1 MTRIDPA
8 IEITP
13 QALEE
18 IQAAIV
24 HGYNLAALNQRL
36 RYKWG
41 MKLADEINV
50 AQGFKYVVGDL
61 IAYAEGQGQV
71 PELLALAVSG
81 RPQNPLLSKAAA
93 HYLADPQQAAIKYS
107 DVATPT
113 LPGSLEALVTTRSRL
128 FGFGEFLTR
137 VRAIGTRLC
146 RVELA
151 DGGRG
156 TGWLV
161 GASHLLTNYHVVERA
176 VRGELTPDQIVCR
189 FDFWSEQEGAADPAG
204 TPAGLAA
211 ADWLAASSPYSQ
223 SDLSGTG
230 DPAATELDFAL
241 LNLAEPVGNA
251 ALPGGGTRGW
261 FEFGPEAPI
270 VARADPAMI
279 PQHASGRPL
288 EVAFGRVLEFPGMGM
303 RYRYDVTTEP
313 GSSGSPVFNAD
324 LTLLGLHHAADPEGQ
339 PDYNQAVPLWRIA
352 RDLAG
357 RGVDWKT

>member
-8 IEITP
+8 AELTP

-24 HGYNLAALNQRL
+24 HGYTLPILSQRL

-50 AQGFKYVVGDL
+50 AQGFKFVVGDL
-61 IAYAEGQGQV
+61 IAYAEAQGKAA
-71 PELLALAVSG
+71 ELLALAVSG
-81 RPQNPLLSKAAA
+81 RPQNPLLSAAA
-93 HYLADPQQAAIKYS
+93 GRYLAEPGQAAVKYA
-107 DVATPT
+107 DAAPPT

-128 FGFGEFLTR
+128 FGFGEFLAR
-137 VRAIGTRLC
+137 VRAIGARLC
-146 RVELA
+146 RVELP
-151 DGGRG
+151 DGGAG

-161 GASHLLTNYHVVERA
+161 GASHLLTNYHVVQRA
-176 VRGELTPDQIVCR
+176 IRGEIASDQIVCR
-189 FDFWSEQEGAADPAG
+189 FDFWAEQEGAADPAG
-204 TPAGLAA
+204 TPVGLAA
-211 ADWLAASSPYSQ
+211 AWLGASSPYSQ
-223 SDLSGTG
+223 SDLNGTG
-230 DPAATELDFAL
+230 DPAPTELDYAL
-241 LNLAEPVGNA
+241 LSLAEPAGNA
-251 ALPGGGTRGW
+251 VVPGGGTRGW

-288 EVAFGRVLEFPGMGM
+288 EVAFGQVLEFPGTGM

-313 GSSGSPVFNAD
+313 GSSGSPMFNAD
-324 LTLLGLHHAADPEGQ
+324 LTLLGLHHAADPQSQ
-339 PDYNQAVPLWRIA
+339 PHYNQAVPLWRIA